1 MYILLSDANY
11 VAEIIPDEDPIFP
24 GIPIE
29 RRYAPDF
36 VAKLLHVADDTAVK
50 QNQVY
55 DPETGTFSD
64 PPAPEPIPEPDP
76 DPEPISEPEYISTAD
91 LDAAYMEGVTGV
103 D

>member
-1 MYILLSDANY
+1 MYILLTNNT
-11 VAEIIPDEDPIFP
+11 VAEIIPDENPIFP

-29 RRYAPDF
+29 QRYAPDF

-64 PPAPEPIPEPDP
+64 PPVPEPPEPGP
-76 DPEPISEPEYISTAD
+76 DPEPEYISTAD
-91 LDAAYMEGVTGV
+91 LDAAYMEGVNGV

>member
-91 LDAAYMEGVTGV
+91 LDAAYLEGVNGV

>member
-1 MYILLSDANY
+1 MYILLNNNT

-24 GIPIE
+24 GIPIGQ
-29 RRYAPDF
+29 RYAPDF
-36 VAKLLHVADDTAVK
+36 VEKLLHVADDTAVK

-64 PPAPEPIPEPDP
+64 PPVPEPVEPTP
-76 DPEPISEPEYISTAD
+76 EPEYISTAD
-91 LDAAYMEGVTGV
+91 LDAAYMEGVNGV

>member
-1 MYILLSDANY
+1 MYILLTNNT

-29 RRYAPDF
+29 QRYAPDF

-64 PPAPEPIPEPDP
+64 PPVPEPPEPGP
-76 DPEPISEPEYISTAD
+76 DPEPSPEPEYISTAD
-91 LDAAYMEGVTGV
+91 LDAAYMEGVNGV

>member
-1 MYILLSDANY
+1 MYILLSESNY
-11 VAEIIPDEDPIFP
+11 VAEIIPDEDPVFP

-29 RRYAPDF
+29 QRYAPYF

-64 PPAPEPIPEPDP
+64 PPVPEPPEP
-76 DPEPISEPEYISTAD
+76 STEPEYISTAD
-91 LDAAYMEGVTGV
+91 LDAAYMEGVNGV

>member
-1 MYILLSDANY
+1 MYILLSASNT

-24 GIPIE
+24 GIPIGQ
-29 RRYAPDF
+29 RYAPDF

-64 PPAPEPIPEPDP
+64 PPVPEPVEPPEP
-76 DPEPISEPEYISTAD
+76 PEPTHEPEYISTAD
-91 LDAAYMEGVTGV
+91 LDAAYREGVNGV

>member
-29 RRYAPDF
+29 QRYAPDF
-36 VAKLLHVADDTAVK
+36 VAKLLRVADDTEVQ

-64 PPAPEPIPEPDP
+64 LPAPEPIPEPDP
-76 DPEPISEPEYISTAD
+76 GPEPVHEPEYISTAD
-91 LDAAYMEGVTGV
+91 LDAAYMEGVNGV

>member
-1 MYILLSDANY
+1 MYILLTNNA
-11 VAEIIPDEDPIFP
+11 VAEIIPDENPIFP
-24 GIPIE
+24 GIPIGQ
-29 RRYAPDF
+29 RYAPDF

-64 PPAPEPIPEPDP
+64 PPVPEP
-76 DPEPISEPEYISTAD
+76 SEPEPVEPPVPEPGYISTAD
-91 LDAAYMEGVTGV
+91 LDAAYVEGVNGV

>member
-1 MYILLSDANY
+1 MYILLTNNT

-29 RRYAPDF
+29 QRYAPDF

-64 PPAPEPIPEPDP
+64 PPAPEPIPEPEP
-76 DPEPISEPEYISTAD
+76 PEPSSEPEYISTAD
-91 LDAAYMEGVTGV
+91 LDAAYMEGVNGV

>member
-1 MYILLSDANY
+1 MYILLNNNA

-29 RRYAPDF
+29 QRYAPDF

-55 DPETGTFSD
+55 DPE
-64 PPAPEPIPEPDP
+64 PPEPGP
-76 DPEPISEPEYISTAD
+76 DPEPSPEPEYISTAD
-91 LDAAYMEGVTGV
+91 LDAAYMEGVNGV

>member
-1 MYILLSDANY
+1 MYILLNNNT

-24 GIPIE
+24 GILIE
-29 RRYAPDF
+29 QRYAPDF

-64 PPAPEPIPEPDP
+64 PPVPEPPPEPT
-76 DPEPISEPEYISTAD
+76 EPSEPEYISTAD
-91 LDAAYMEGVTGV
+91 LDAAYMEGVNGV

>member
-1 MYILLSDANY
+1 MYILLSESNY
-11 VAEIIPDEDPIFP
+11 VAEIISDEDPVFP

-29 RRYAPDF
+29 QRYAPDF

-64 PPAPEPIPEPDP
+64 PPVPEPVEPPVPEPG
-76 DPEPISEPEYISTAD
+76 YISTAD
-91 LDAAYMEGVTGV
+91 LDAAYVEGVNGV

>member
-1 MYILLSDANY
+1 MYILLSESNY
-11 VAEIIPDEDPIFP
+11 VAEIIPDENPIFP

-29 RRYAPDF
+29 QRYAPDF

-64 PPAPEPIPEPDP
+64 PPVPEPPPEPPEPIP
-76 DPEPISEPEYISTAD
+76 EPEYISTAD
-91 LDAAYMEGVTGV
+91 LDAAYMEGVNGV

>member
-1 MYILLSDANY
+1 MYILLNNNT

-29 RRYAPDF
+29 QRYAPDF

-64 PPAPEPIPEPDP
+64 PPAPEPIPEPEP
-76 DPEPISEPEYISTAD
+76 PEPSSEPEYISTAD
-91 LDAAYMEGVTGV
+91 LDAAYMEGVNGV

>member
-1 MYILLSDANY
+1 MYILLNNNT
-11 VAEIIPDEDPIFP
+11 VAEIIPDENPIFP

-29 RRYAPDF
+29 QRYAPDF

-64 PPAPEPIPEPDP
+64 PPVPEPVEPPEPIP
-76 DPEPISEPEYISTAD
+76 EPEYISTAD
-91 LDAAYMEGVTGV
+91 LDAAYMEGVNGV

>member
-1 MYILLSDANY
+1 MYILLSESNY
-11 VAEIIPDEDPIFP
+11 VAELIPDEDPIFP

-29 RRYAPDF
+29 QRYAPDF

-76 DPEPISEPEYISTAD
+76 GPEPSHDPEYISTAD
-91 LDAAYMEGVTGV
+91 LDAAYMEGVNGV

>member
-1 MYILLSDANY
+1 MYILLSESNY
-11 VAEIIPDEDPIFP
+11 VAELIPDEDPIFP

-29 RRYAPDF
+29 QRYAPDF
-36 VAKLLHVADDTAVK
+36 VVKLLHVADDTAVK

-64 PPAPEPIPEPDP
+64 PPVPEPVEPPVPEPG
-76 DPEPISEPEYISTAD
+76 YISTAD
-91 LDAAYMEGVTGV
+91 LDAAYVEGVNGV

>member
-91 LDAAYMEGVTGV
+91 LDAAYMEGVNGV

>member
-1 MYILLSDANY
+1 MYILLSASNT

-29 RRYAPDF
+29 QRYAPDF

-64 PPAPEPIPEPDP
+64 PPVPEPPEPGP
-76 DPEPISEPEYISTAD
+76 GPGPISEPEYISTAD
-91 LDAAYMEGVTGV
+91 LDAAYMEGVNGV

>member
-1 MYILLSDANY
+1 MYILLNNNT

-29 RRYAPDF
+29 ARYAPDF
-36 VAKLLHVADDTAVK
+36 VAKLLHVADDTDVK

-64 PPAPEPIPEPDP
+64 PPVPEPVEPPEP
-76 DPEPISEPEYISTAD
+76 PEPISEPGYISTAD
-91 LDAAYMEGVTGV
+91 LDAAYMEGVNGV

>member
-1 MYILLSDANY
+1 MYILLSDTNY
-11 VAEIIPDEDPIFP
+11 AAELIPDEDPIFP

-29 RRYAPDF
+29 QRYAPDF

-64 PPAPEPIPEPDP
+64 PPAPEPIPEPEP
-76 DPEPISEPEYISTAD
+76 PEPSSEPEYISTAD
-91 LDAAYMEGVTGV
+91 LDAAYMEGVNGV

>member
-1 MYILLSDANY
+1 MYILLTNNA

-24 GIPIE
+24 GIPIGQ
-29 RRYAPDF
+29 RYTPDF

-64 PPAPEPIPEPDP
+64 PPVPEPTEP
-76 DPEPISEPEYISTAD
+76 SEPEYISTAD
-91 LDAAYMEGVTGV
+91 LDAAYMEGVNGV

>member
-1 MYILLSDANY
+1 MYILLNNNA

-29 RRYAPDF
+29 QRYAPDF
-36 VAKLLHVADDTAVK
+36 VSKLLHVADDTAVK

-64 PPAPEPIPEPDP
+64 PPAPEPIPEPEP
-76 DPEPISEPEYISTAD
+76 PEPSTEPEYISTAD
-91 LDAAYMEGVTGV
+91 LDAAYMEGVNGV

>member
-1 MYILLSDANY
+1 MYILLTNNT
-11 VAEIIPDEDPIFP
+11 VTEIIPDEDPIFP

-29 RRYAPDF
+29 QRYAPNF

-64 PPAPEPIPEPDP
+64 PPVPEPSEPGP
-76 DPEPISEPEYISTAD
+76 DPEPSPEPEYISTAD
-91 LDAAYMEGVTGV
+91 LDAAYMEGVNGV

>member
-1 MYILLSDANY
+1 MYILLSASNT
-11 VAEIIPDEDPIFP
+11 VAEIIPDENPIFP

-29 RRYAPDF
+29 QRYTPDF
-36 VAKLLHVADDTAVK
+36 VAKLLHVADDTDVK

-64 PPAPEPIPEPDP
+64 PPVPEPVEPPEPP
-76 DPEPISEPEYISTAD
+76 KPISEPEYISTAD
-91 LDAAYMEGVTGV
+91 LDAAYMEGVNGV

>member
-1 MYILLSDANY
+1 MDILRSESNY
-11 VAEIIPDEDPIFP
+11 VAELIPDEDPIFP

-29 RRYAPDF
+29 QRYTPDF
-36 VAKLLHVADDTAVK
+36 VAKLLHVADDTDVK

-64 PPAPEPIPEPDP
+64 PPVPEPVPEP
-76 DPEPISEPEYISTAD
+76 EPSEPTHEPEYISTAD
-91 LDAAYMEGVTGV
+91 LDAAYMEGVNGV

>member
-1 MYILLSDANY
+1 MYILLSASNT

-24 GIPIE
+24 GIPIGQ
-29 RRYAPDF
+29 RYAPDF

-64 PPAPEPIPEPDP
+64 PPVPEPPEPT
-76 DPEPISEPEYISTAD
+76 PEPSEPEYISTAD
-91 LDAAYMEGVTGV
+91 LDAAYMEGVNGV

>member
-1 MYILLSDANY
+1 MYILLSESNY
-11 VAEIIPDEDPIFP
+11 VAELIPDENPIFP

-29 RRYAPDF
+29 QRYTPDF

-64 PPAPEPIPEPDP
+64 PPVPELVPEPEPS
-76 DPEPISEPEYISTAD
+76 EPISEPEYISTAD
-91 LDAAYMEGVTGV
+91 LDAAYMEGVNGV

>member
-1 MYILLSDANY
+1 MYILLSNNT

-29 RRYAPDF
+29 QRYAPDF

-64 PPAPEPIPEPDP
+64 PPVPEPPEPGP
-76 DPEPISEPEYISTAD
+76 DPEPSPEPEYISTAD
-91 LDAAYMEGVTGV
+91 LDAAYMEGVNGV

>member
-1 MYILLSDANY
+1 MYILLTNNT
-11 VAEIIPDEDPIFP
+11 VAELIPDEDPIFP

-29 RRYAPDF
+29 QRYAPDF

-64 PPAPEPIPEPDP
+64 PPVPEPS
-76 DPEPISEPEYISTAD
+76 EPISEPEYISTAD
-91 LDAAYMEGVTGV
+91 LDAAYMEGVNGV

>member
-1 MYILLSDANY
+1 MYILLTNNA

-29 RRYAPDF
+29 QRYAPDF
-36 VAKLLHVADDTAVK
+36 VAKLFHVADDTAVK

-64 PPAPEPIPEPDP
+64 PPVPEPPEPGP
-76 DPEPISEPEYISTAD
+76 DPEPIPEPEYISTAD
-91 LDAAYMEGVTGV
+91 LDAAYMEGVNGV

>member
-1 MYILLSDANY
+1 MYILLSESNY

-29 RRYAPDF
+29 QRYAPDF
-36 VAKLLHVADDTAVK
+36 VAKLLCVADDTAVK

-64 PPAPEPIPEPDP
+64 PPVPEPPPEPPEPIP
-76 DPEPISEPEYISTAD
+76 EPEYISTAD
-91 LDAAYMEGVTGV
+91 LDAAYMEGVNGV

>member
-1 MYILLSDANY
+1 MYILLSESNY
-11 VAEIIPDEDPIFP
+11 VAEIIPDENPIFP

-29 RRYAPDF
+29 QRYAPDF

-64 PPAPEPIPEPDP
+64 PPVPEPLEPPEP
-76 DPEPISEPEYISTAD
+76 PEPSEPEYISTAD
-91 LDAAYMEGVTGV
+91 LDAAYMEGVNGV

>member
-1 MYILLSDANY
+1 MYILLSEANY
-11 VAEIIPDEDPIFP
+11 VAELIPDEDPIFP

-29 RRYAPDF
+29 QRYAPDF

-64 PPAPEPIPEPDP
+64 PPVPEPPEPGP

-91 LDAAYMEGVTGV
+91 LDAAYMEGVNGV

>member
-1 MYILLSDANY
+1 MYILLTNNA

-24 GIPIE
+24 GIPIGQ
-29 RRYAPDF
+29 RYTPDF

-64 PPAPEPIPEPDP
+64 PPVPEPPEPIP
-76 DPEPISEPEYISTAD
+76 EPEYISTAD
-91 LDAAYMEGVTGV
+91 LDAAYMEGVNGV